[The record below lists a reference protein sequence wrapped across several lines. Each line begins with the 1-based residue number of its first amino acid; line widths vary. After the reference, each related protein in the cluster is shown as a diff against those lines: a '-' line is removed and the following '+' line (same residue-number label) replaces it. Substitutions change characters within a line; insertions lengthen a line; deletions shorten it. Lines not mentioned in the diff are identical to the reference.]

1 MTKNGKNDKNREKNY
16 KNLTNNWEIFFK
28 KNDKQLGKKMT
39 KNWGKMS
46 KYFIFSAKIISFFIF
61 F

>member
-16 KNLTNNWEIFFK
+16 KNLTNNWETFFKK

-39 KNWGKMS
+39 KNWGENV
-46 KYFIFSAKIISFFIF
+46 
-61 F
+61 

>member
-28 KNDKQLGKKMT
+28 KNDKQLGEKMT
-39 KNWGKMS
+39 KNWGENV
-46 KYFIFSAKIISFFIF
+46 
-61 F
+61 